1 LTPTATLGDKWK
13 PLQLKGGPRLETT
26 LGGPETATDQ
36 RASGASL
43 TSGASPP
50 PPDAFQASNA
60 SSSPVPDALLAPGA
74 SSSPTA
80 SPPPDASPAPS
91 TSLSPNASPSPSASP
106 APSTLPPSNATY
118 ALFVLFAINTLNFFD
133 RQLPG
138 ALGEP
143 IRKDF
148 HLSDTGLGLLG
159 TVFTLI
165 YAAVGLPI
173 GRLTDRWVRTRL
185 VAIGTAFWSLLTAA
199 SGIAQNYTQ
208 LFISRL
214 GVGVGEAVCAP
225 AGQSLIGDLFP
236 PQKRARAMGVFMLG
250 LPAGVFMAYSCAG
263 LIGAAWGWRSA
274 FLIACL
280 PGLLF
285 ALLALRI
292 REPVRGAL
300 DAVIPVSHT
309 ATPYLAVLKIPTMWW
324 IILSGI
330 FHNFNM
336 YAINAFQ
343 TPFLQRFHEMSLKDA
358 SKVSA
363 ISVGAVGAI
372 GLLAGGWLSDKIA
385 VRWHYGRLLLSACCM
400 ALAAP
405 AIFLALYQPKGA
417 VGSFMAL
424 MMIGTITLYVYYAS
438 VYAAIQDV
446 IAPQLRGTAVAIYF
460 CGMYIFG
467 ASFGPV
473 ATGML
478 SDHFARQAMTAA
490 GATTL
495 TEAFK
500 ATGLHDAMFVIPI
513 LAGLASLVLFAAARS
528 AALIQPSPPP
538 SPAQS
543 ASPG

>member
-1 LTPTATLGDKWK
+1 MDSATEW
-13 PLQLKGGPRLETT
+13 
-26 LGGPETATDQ
+26 

-43 TSGASPP
+43 P
-50 PPDAFQASNA
+50 
-60 SSSPVPDALLAPGA
+60 SS
-74 SSSPTA
+74 T
-80 SPPPDASPAPS
+80 
-91 TSLSPNASPSPSASP
+91 SPSPSTSSSP
-106 APSTLPPSNATY
+106 AASFPSGAAY
-118 ALFVLFAINTLNFFD
+118 ALFILFVINTLNFFD
-133 RQLPG
+133 RQLLG

-165 YAAVGLPI
+165 YAAIGLPI
-173 GRLTDRWVRTRL
+173 GRLSDRWVRTRL

-199 SGIAQNYTQ
+199 SGIAQNYAQ

-214 GVGVGEAVCAP
+214 GVGVGEAACAP

-236 PQKRARAMGVFMLG
+236 PQQRARAMGVFMLG
-250 LPAGVFMAYSCAG
+250 LPTGVFLAYSCAG
-263 LIGAAWGWRSA
+263 AIGAAWGWRAA

-300 DAVIPVSHT
+300 DVAIPASHAAIPVS
-309 ATPYLAVLKIPTMWW
+309 PYFAVLKVPTMWW
-324 IILSGI
+324 ITLSGI

-343 TPFLQRFHEMSLKDA
+343 TPFLQRFHEMSLRDA
-358 SKVSA
+358 SNVSA

-385 VRWHYGRLLLSACCM
+385 ARRRNGRLLLSACCM

-405 AIFLALYQPKGA
+405 AIFLALHQPKGA
-417 VGSFMAL
+417 VGPFMAL
-424 MMIGTITLYVYYAS
+424 MMIGTITLYVYYAT

-460 CGMYIFG
+460 CGMYVLG

-473 ATGML
+473 GTGML
-478 SDHFARQAMTAA
+478 SDHFAHQAMVAA

-500 ATGLHDAMFVIPI
+500 ATGLHYAMYAIPV
-513 LAGLASLVLFAAARS
+513 LAVLASLVLFAAASTMEKDIRK
-528 AALIQPSPPP
+528 
-538 SPAQS
+538 QS
-543 ASPG
+543 ATV

>member
-1 LTPTATLGDKWK
+1 MGTLPDSAVTAGNTP
-13 PLQLKGGPRLETT
+13 PRQSDIDS
-26 LGGPETATDQ
+26 ATDR

-43 TSGASPP
+43 PS
-50 PPDAFQASNA
+50 
-60 SSSPVPDALLAPGA
+60 
-74 SSSPTA
+74 
-80 SPPPDASPAPS
+80 S
-91 TSLSPNASPSPSASP
+91 TSASPSPAP
-106 APSTLPPSNATY
+106 APRASLSSGAAY
-118 ALFVLFAINTLNFFD
+118 ALFILFVINTLNFFD

-148 HLSDTGLGLLG
+148 HLSDTSLGLLG

-165 YAAVGLPI
+165 YAAIGLPI
-173 GRLTDRWVRTRL
+173 GRLSDRWMRTRL

-214 GVGVGEAVCAP
+214 GVGVGEAACAP

-236 PQKRARAMGVFMLG
+236 PQQRARAMGVFMLG
-250 LPAGVFMAYSCAG
+250 LPTGVFLAYSCAG
-263 LIGAAWGWRSA
+263 AIGAAWGWRAA

-300 DAVIPVSHT
+300 DTAIPTSHPAPPVS
-309 ATPYLAVLKIPTMWW
+309 PYFAVLKVPTLRW
-324 IILSGI
+324 ITLSGI

-343 TPFLQRFHEMSLKDA
+343 TPFLQRFHQMSLKDA
-358 SKVSA
+358 SNVSA
-363 ISVGAVGAI
+363 ICVGAVGAI

-385 VRWHYGRLLLSACCM
+385 ARRRNGRLLLSACCM

-405 AIFLALYQPKGA
+405 AIFLALHQPKGA
-417 VGSFMAL
+417 IGPFMAL
-424 MMIGTITLYVYYAS
+424 MMIGTITLYVYYAT

-460 CGMYIFG
+460 FGMYVLG

-473 ATGML
+473 GTGML
-478 SDHFARQAMTAA
+478 SDHFAHQAMVAA

-500 ATGLHDAMFVIPI
+500 ATGLHYAMYAIPV
-513 LAGLASLVLFAAARS
+513 LAVLASLVLFAAASTMEKDIRM
-528 AALIQPSPPP
+528 
-538 SPAQS
+538 QS
-543 ASPG
+543 ATV